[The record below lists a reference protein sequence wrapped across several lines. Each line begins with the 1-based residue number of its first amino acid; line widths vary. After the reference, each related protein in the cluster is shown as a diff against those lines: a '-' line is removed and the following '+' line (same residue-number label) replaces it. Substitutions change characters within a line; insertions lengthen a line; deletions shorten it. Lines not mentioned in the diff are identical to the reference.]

1 VILVSPE
8 GYYVASF
15 DFFPRSCFST
25 PVSDIDVIGGC
36 HKCAINILFRRNINI
51 ESDGLSALHICTGA
65 TQNMSVWHGT
75 LRKRKLTGGRKRAY
89 RVKRKFE
96 QGTYPA
102 ETTLGKPKRK
112 RTRGYGGNT
121 KIKLLTDNQA
131 SVTDPKTGKTEKTTI
146 TRVISNKA
154 NVDYNRRGVITK
166 GAEIETALGTARVTS
181 RPGIDG
187 VINAI
192 LISGKEEKA

>member
-1 VILVSPE
+1 
-8 GYYVASF
+8 
-15 DFFPRSCFST
+15 
-25 PVSDIDVIGGC
+25 
-36 HKCAINILFRRNINI
+36 
-51 ESDGLSALHICTGA
+51 
-65 TQNMSVWHGT
+65 MSVWHGT

-96 QGTYPA
+96 KGTYPA
-102 ETTLGKPKRK
+102 ETTLGEPKRT
-112 RTRGYGGNT
+112 RNRGYGGNI

-131 SVTDPKTGKTEKTTI
+131 SVTDPKTGKTTKTTI

-166 GAEIETALGTARVTS
+166 GAEIETDLGTARVTS

-192 LISGKEEKA
+192 LVGGKEEKS